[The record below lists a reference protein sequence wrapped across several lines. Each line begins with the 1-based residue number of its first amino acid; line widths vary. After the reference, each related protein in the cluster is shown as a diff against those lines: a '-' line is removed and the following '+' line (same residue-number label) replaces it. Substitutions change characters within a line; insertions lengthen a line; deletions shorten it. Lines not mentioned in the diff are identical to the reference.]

1 MNLSVEELTC
11 KLECPQ
17 FFVNNQQAFQ
27 VISFDASQYAL
38 FKESRLPSLKQRIL
52 HDRIEFVET
61 IERNLD
67 KVKRGAVTILGY
79 AKLGHD
85 HVECSYSVSRILE
98 VFSEVLLRTKNI
110 KLISAII
117 ESIQSLLY
125 IKRFQLTFEWDQIL
139 DIIEI
144 LSAH

>member
-1 MNLSVEELTC
+1 M
-11 KLECPQ
+11 
-17 FFVNNQQAFQ
+17 
-27 VISFDASQYAL
+27 